1 MSRRLLPVLSGVRRH
16 GSWFVL
22 LISPLLALMLFVA
35 GLVVGHFSTPVNR
48 YPMTNT
54 PAEQVE
60 QFRVFREAWSRI
72 ERKFYSPVPLEYQDM
87 TYGAIRGMLASLGD
101 PHTILVEPP
110 QHRLETDTFQGE
122 FGGIGVSIA
131 IQEQQPVIVE
141 VHTGSPAE
149 RAGLQSQDILLSVDG
164 TDVAG
169 LALDTVILLIR
180 GPIDTRVEL
189 VVHRSGQ
196 ELSFGVVRELI
207 ELPSLTWQV
216 LPEDIGYVHIQ
227 FFSGRTGEELSRAI
241 TALRERG
248 ARALVLDL
256 RGNGGGVVEGARDV
270 LSQLIGH
277 GIAFREL
284 SKDGKESRHAIPFR
298 LRTVG
303 WPLALLVDA
312 GTASSAEILA
322 AAIRDH
328 ERGLLVGEPTF
339 GKGSVQAIFPLRDGS
354 SVHVT
359 ISRWLSSNGHP
370 IEGIGLQPDIA
381 VAPARA
387 QEEGDLSVRRAI
399 EHLTLELEGTTKL
412 SLRVIM

>member
-1 MSRRLLPVLSGVRRH
+1 MSGRLLPVLSGVRRH
-16 GSWFVL
+16 GSWVVL
-22 LISPLLALMLFVA
+22 LMSPLLALMLFVA
-35 GLVVGHFSTPVNR
+35 GLVVGHFTTPVNR
-48 YPMTNT
+48 YPITNT
-54 PAEQVE
+54 PTEHAE
-60 QFRVFREAWSRI
+60 QFRVFWEAWNRI
-72 ERKFYSPVPLEYQDM
+72 EHKFYSPLPLDYRDM
-87 TYGAIRGMLASLGD
+87 TYGAIRGVLASLGD

-110 QHRLETDTFQGE
+110 QHRLESDTFQGE

-149 RAGLQSQDILLSVDG
+149 RADLQSHDILLSVGG

-169 LALDTVILLIR
+169 LALDTVLLLIR

-196 ELSFGVVRELI
+196 ELSFSIVRERI

-241 TALRERG
+241 RALREGG

-284 SKDGKESRHAIPFR
+284 SKGGKESRHAIPFR

-303 WPLALLVDA
+303 WALAVLVDA

-328 ERGLLVGEPTF
+328 ERGLLIGEPTF
-339 GKGSVQAIFPLRDGS
+339 GKGSVQGIFPLHDGS

-359 ISRWLSSNGHP
+359 ISRWLSSSGHP
-370 IEGIGLQPDIA
+370 IEGVGLQPDIA
-381 VAPARA
+381 VTPGRG
-387 QEEGDLSVRRAI
+387 QEEGDLSLQRAI
-399 EHLTLELEGTTKL
+399 EHLARELEGTTRLHL
-412 SLRVIM
+412 SSIM